1 MPRECLPIRKE
12 ALPLSGL
19 LFPTTKNRGVGMKEE
34 DGRQPVSKRY
44 GDSVSGD
51 PDVHAAC
58 SRAVTQ
64 LPASFRSV
72 GLRKKC

>member
-51 PDVHAAC
+51 PDV
-58 SRAVTQ
+58 Q
-64 LPASFRSV
+64 
-72 GLRKKC
+72 